1 MLEIDSVAERL
12 TAARDDRYAEVLE
25 GVDAHA
31 AAHGCGMEIPS
42 AAETRMLS
50 VLVRATRAT
59 YVLEIGGGIGY
70 SALHM
75 TASFGQTGRLD
86 VVEPNPVHA
95 TLIQEHARRFAL
107 AERIRVQNA
116 AATSVVMALSGPY
129 DLIAIHAE
137 YVDECG
143 SLFETLMRLLR
154 VGGSLVVLAG
164 RGRGADGEASLL
176 AERLAEDPRVW
187 PAFSEHGGMM
197 AARVR

>member
-1 MLEIDSVAERL
+1 MFEIDGIAERL
-12 TAARDDRYAEVLE
+12 TAARDDRYAEVLD
-25 GVDAHA
+25 GVAAHG

-59 YVLEIGGGIGY
+59 YVLEIGGGVGY

-107 AERIRVQNA
+107 GERIRVQNA
-116 AATSVVMALSGPY
+116 AAASVVVALSGPY

-143 SLFETLMRLLR
+143 PLFETLMRLLR

-164 RGRGADGEASLL
+164 KDGSEESEPSLL
-176 AERLAEDPRVW
+176 AERLAADDRVW
-187 PAFSEHGGMM
+187 PAFSERCGVV